1 MNSLTKPPTGIN
13 GKIILEL
20 KGGRLSLC
28 PLADSDEEA
37 ARLLKA
43 INDRIVCGDLA
54 ELTA

>member
-28 PLADSDEEA
+28 PHADSDEEA
-37 ARLLKA
+37 AQLLKA